1 MERIAADLAITY
13 LGLELAHPVIASA
26 GPLTQSV
33 DAVAALAEGG
43 AAAIVLHSLFEEQL
57 RAEANRDAALLD
69 AHEER
74 FPEAQ
79 DFFPDVAVTTRSA
92 GYGYLR
98 LVERAAAAVGVP
110 VIASLNGSDLG
121 GWVEFAKDIESA
133 GAAALE
139 LNIYFVPGDVR
150 TTGDLVLKRHLEIV
164 SAVSSA
170 VSLPVSV
177 KMSPYFS
184 SPGNAALQLLEA
196 GASGLVLFNR
206 WLQPDV
212 NTETLG
218 MDAAFELSTP
228 HEGRLPRTWLAALRH
243 RTDAS
248 LAGSTGVETAD
259 DVVKYL
265 LAGADAVMTT
275 ASLIRNGPHHVI
287 TLVAGLEAWLERKG
301 FASVAEAR
309 GLLAL
314 PADGDPDAAERGG
327 YVAAI
332 QAAKAR
338 YGTL

>member
-1 MERIAADLAITY
+1 MERTVDLTTTY
-13 LGLELAHPVIASA
+13 LGLELAHPVVASA
-26 GPLTQSV
+26 GPLTRSV
-33 DAVAALAEGG
+33 DAVVTLAEGG

-79 DFFPDVAVTTRSA
+79 DFFPDVSVTTRSA

-98 LVERAAAAVGVP
+98 LVERASAAVDVP
-110 VIASLNGSDLG
+110 VIASLNGADLG
-121 GWVEFAKDIESA
+121 GWVEFARDLESA

-150 TTGDLVLKRHLEIV
+150 TTGDTVLERHVEIV
-164 SAVSSA
+164 RAVSSEIA
-170 VSLPVSV
+170 IPVSV
-177 KMSPYFS
+177 KMSSAFS
-184 SPGNAALQLLEA
+184 SPGHAALQLIEA

-206 WLQPDV
+206 WLLPDV
-212 NTETLG
+212 NAETLG
-218 MDAAFELSTP
+218 MDTAFELSTP
-228 HEGRLPRTWLAALRH
+228 YEGRLPRTWLAALRPA
-243 RTDAS
+243 TEAS

-259 DVVKYL
+259 DVAKYL

-275 ASLIRNGPHHVI
+275 ASLVRHGPGHVT
-287 TLVAGLEAWLERKG
+287 TLVEGLSAWLDRHG
-301 FASVAEAR
+301 FAGVADAR

-314 PADGDPDAAERGG
+314 PAEGDANASGRRG

-332 QAAKAR
+332 HAAKER
-338 YGTL
+338 YGSL